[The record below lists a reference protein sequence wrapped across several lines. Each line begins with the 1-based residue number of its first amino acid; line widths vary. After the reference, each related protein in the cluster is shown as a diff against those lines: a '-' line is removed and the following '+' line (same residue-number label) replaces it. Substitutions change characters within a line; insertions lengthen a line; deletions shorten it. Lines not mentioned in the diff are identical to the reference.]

1 MTGMKYKLKVY
12 SIYELGQRSNQED
25 NMFPK
30 YQQATDDDRLFI
42 VCDGM
47 GGHAA
52 GEVASSL
59 VCEAMS
65 NSIMAACP
73 DAEGAFS
80 DSLLKDALEDAYDA
94 LDQNDNGDVKKMGTT
109 MTFLKFHDQGATI
122 AHIGDSRVYHIRP
135 AADKENTRILFQTSD
150 HSLVNDLVKIGELT
164 PEEAKVSKQKNV
176 ITRAMQPSLERR
188 PSADIHHVDDVQ
200 PGDCFFM
207 CTDGILE
214 NMEDENIC
222 FIFSDK
228 AGDDANKVNI
238 IIRATEDNK
247 DNHSAYFIRVEDVI
261 GAPVSA
267 PETEPVVEN
276 DSPADEPVTVIGH
289 AVPSD
294 PTEIMADD
302 HVVKKSRRINTAL
315 IIAAVLVF
323 GVLLFIMIYG
333 KMKPEKKGSAEKA
346 QVEIRDEVKHSW
358 ETVKDICSEKL
369 EELAEDGPE
378 DGPAEDD
385 QAGEPGEK

>member
-30 YQQATDDDRLFI
+30 HQQATDDDRLFI

-135 AADKENTRILFQTSD
+135 AADKENT
-150 HSLVNDLVKIGELT
+150 
-164 PEEAKVSKQKNV
+164 
-176 ITRAMQPSLERR
+176 
-188 PSADIHHVDDVQ
+188 
-200 PGDCFFM
+200 
-207 CTDGILE
+207 
-214 NMEDENIC
+214 
-222 FIFSDK
+222 
-228 AGDDANKVNI
+228 
-238 IIRATEDNK
+238 
-247 DNHSAYFIRVEDVI
+247 
-261 GAPVSA
+261 
-267 PETEPVVEN
+267 
-276 DSPADEPVTVIGH
+276 
-289 AVPSD
+289 
-294 PTEIMADD
+294 
-302 HVVKKSRRINTAL
+302 
-315 IIAAVLVF
+315 
-323 GVLLFIMIYG
+323 
-333 KMKPEKKGSAEKA
+333 
-346 QVEIRDEVKHSW
+346 
-358 ETVKDICSEKL
+358 
-369 EELAEDGPE
+369 
-378 DGPAEDD
+378 
-385 QAGEPGEK
+385 